1 LGSLFGF
8 QDQSIF
14 VKKNMVILIFVLVL
28 WYGGLFFQSFFLH
41 RYAAH
46 QVFTM
51 SKTMERITFV
61 LTWVF
66 QGSSYL
72 SAYGYG
78 IMHRMHHA
86 YTDTEKDPHSPS
98 HDANL
103 FAMMWKTKTIYQ
115 DINLQR
121 IAIDQRFMKNVPQWK
136 SFDQLASSRFSRLL
150 WIAVYIT
157 FFIVFVTSLWQW
169 LLLPV
174 ILLMAPIHGVIIN
187 WFGHI
192 YGYVNYTMKNTSKN
206 LFPFD
211 FLMMGE
217 GYHNNH
223 HKNASSANFGVKWH
237 EVDITY
243 LIIRLLN
250 SVGCIQLK

>member
-1 LGSLFGF
+1 ML
-8 QDQSIF
+8 
-14 VKKNMVILIFVLVL
+14 ILIFVLVL

-46 QVFTM
+46 QTFTM
-51 SKTMERITFV
+51 SKIMERITFV
-61 LTWVF
+61 LTWIF

-98 HDANL
+98 FDTNL

-115 DINLQR
+115 EINLQR
-121 IAIDQRFMKNVPQWK
+121 MAIDQRFMKNIPQWK
-136 SFDQLASSRFSRLL
+136 SFDQFASSNFSRIL
-150 WIAVYIT
+150 WISAYII
-157 FFIVFVTSLWQW
+157 FFVVFATSWLQW

-174 ILLMAPIHGVIIN
+174 VLLMAPIHGVIIN

-192 YGYVNYTMKNTSKN
+192 YGYENYTMKNTSKN
-206 LFPFD
+206 LFHFG

-223 HKNASSANFGVKWH
+223 HKNSSNANFGVKWY

-250 SVGCIQLK
+250 AVGCIQLKKPLNNNANSIIT

>member
-1 LGSLFGF
+1 MVII
-8 QDQSIF
+8 IF
-14 VKKNMVILIFVLVL
+14 VIVL

-46 QVFTM
+46 QVFRM
-51 SKTMERITFV
+51 SKTTERLTFV

-98 HDANL
+98 YDPNL
-103 FAMMWKTKTIYQ
+103 FAMMWKTKNIYQ
-115 DINLQR
+115 DINKQR
-121 IAIDQRFMKNVPQWK
+121 VVIDARFTKNVPQWK
-136 SFDQLASSRFSRLL
+136 RFDAFASSRFSRVL
-150 WIAVYIT
+150 WIFAYIT
-157 FFIVFVTSLWQW
+157 FFAFFTTQLWQW
-169 LLLPV
+169 LLLP
-174 ILLMAPIHGVIIN
+174 ITFLMAPIHGAIIN
-187 WFGHI
+187 WFGHL
-192 YGYVNYTMKNTSKN
+192 YGYANFKMNNTSKN
-206 LFPFD
+206 LFHFD

-223 HKNASSANFGVKWH
+223 HKNANSANFGVKWH
-237 EVDITY
+237 EIDITY
-243 LIIRLLN
+243 LIMKVLN
-250 SVGCIQLK
+250 SIGIITLKTKY

>member
-1 LGSLFGF
+1 
-8 QDQSIF
+8 
-14 VKKNMVILIFVLVL
+14 MVIVIFVLVL

-51 SKTMERITFV
+51 SKTMERISFI
-61 LTWVF
+61 LTWFF

-98 HDANL
+98 HDPNL

-115 DINLQR
+115 DINDQN
-121 IAIDQRFMKNVPQWK
+121 IAVDAKFTKNVPQWK
-136 SFDQLASSRFSRLL
+136 SFDAFASSRFSRLL
-150 WIAVYIT
+150 WISFYIL
-157 FFIVFVTSLWQW
+157 FFAYFTTALWQW
-169 LLLPV
+169 ALLPV
-174 ILLMAPIHGVIIN
+174 ALLMAPIHGVIIN
-187 WFGHI
+187 WFAHI
-192 YGYVNYTMKNTSKN
+192 YGYVNYKMSNTSKN

-223 HKNASSANFGVKWH
+223 HKHASSANFGVKWH
-237 EVDITY
+237 EIDVTY
-243 LIIRLLN
+243 VIMRLLH
-250 SVGCIQLK
+250 VLGCIQLKVLPVKQ

>member
-1 LGSLFGF
+1 M
-8 QDQSIF
+8 I
-14 VKKNMVILIFVLVL
+14 VVIFVLVL

-46 QVFTM
+46 QTFTM
-51 SKTMERITFV
+51 SKTMERITFI
-61 LTWVF
+61 LTWIF

-86 YTDTEKDPHSPS
+86 YTDTAKDPHSPS
-98 HDANL
+98 HDANM
-103 FAMMWKTKTIYQ
+103 FAMMWKTKNVYQ
-115 DINLQR
+115 DINNQR
-121 IAIDQRFMKNVPQWK
+121 ISIDARFTKNVPQWRA
-136 SFDQLASSRFSRLL
+136 FDLFAGSRFSRLL
-150 WIAVYIT
+150 WIIGYILFFAFFVTATWQWILLPIT
-157 FFIVFVTSLWQW
+157 F
-169 LLLPV
+169 
-174 ILLMAPIHGVIIN
+174 LMAPIHGVIIN

-192 YGYVNYTMKNTSKN
+192 YGYVNFKMKNTSKN

-223 HKNASSANFGVKWH
+223 HKHASNPNFGVKWH
-237 EVDITY
+237 EIDVTY
-243 LIIRLLN
+243 LIIKLLN
-250 SVGCIQLK
+250 TFGLIKLKPIKVKSSK

>member
-1 LGSLFGF
+1 M
-8 QDQSIF
+8 I
-14 VKKNMVILIFVLVL
+14 IIIFVLVL

-51 SKTMERITFV
+51 SKTMERVSFV
-61 LTWVF
+61 LTWFF

-98 HDANL
+98 HDTNL
-103 FAMMWKTKTIYQ
+103 FAMMWKTKTVYQ
-115 DINLQR
+115 DIN
-121 IAIDQRFMKNVPQWK
+121 DQKITVDKKFTKNVPQWK
-136 SFDQLASSRFSRLL
+136 SFDAFASSRFSRVL
-150 WIAVYIT
+150 WIGFYIL
-157 FFIVFVTSLWQW
+157 FFTYFTTALWQW
-169 LLLPV
+169 VLLPV
-174 ILLMAPIHGVIIN
+174 ALMMAPIHGVIIN

-192 YGYVNYTMKNTSKN
+192 YGYVNYKMSNTSKN
-206 LFPFD
+206 LFHFD

-223 HKNASSANFGVKWH
+223 HKHATSANFGVKWH
-237 EVDITY
+237 EIDITY
-243 LIIRLLN
+243 LVIKVLDFI
-250 SVGCIQLK
+250 GFIKLKPIPIKK

>member
-1 LGSLFGF
+1 MT
-8 QDQSIF
+8 I
-14 VKKNMVILIFVLVL
+14 VIFVLVL

-51 SKTMERITFV
+51 SKTMERITFF

-98 HDANL
+98 HDPNL

-115 DINLQR
+115 DINEQK
-121 IAIDQRFMKNVPQWK
+121 IVVDKKFTKNVPQWK
-136 SFDQLASSRFSRLL
+136 SFDAFASSRLSRIL
-150 WIAVYIT
+150 WIGFYIL
-157 FFIVFVTSLWQW
+157 FFAYFTTALWQW
-169 LLLPV
+169 LLLP
-174 ILLMAPIHGVIIN
+174 IALLMAPIHGVIIN

-192 YGYVNYTMKNTSKN
+192 YGYVNYTMTNTSKN
-206 LFPFD
+206 LFHFD

-223 HKNASSANFGVKWH
+223 HKHASNANFGVKWH
-237 EVDITY
+237 EIDITY
-243 LIIRLLN
+243 LIIRVLDFF
-250 SVGCIQLK
+250 GFIKLKPIKVKI

>member
-1 LGSLFGF
+1 M
-8 QDQSIF
+8 II
-14 VKKNMVILIFVLVL
+14 VIFVLVL

-51 SKTMERITFV
+51 SKTMERISFI
-61 LTWVF
+61 LTWFF

-98 HDANL
+98 HDPNL

-115 DINLQR
+115 DINDQN
-121 IAIDQRFMKNVPQWK
+121 IAVDAKFTKNVPQWK
-136 SFDQLASSRFSRLL
+136 SFDAFASSRFSRLL
-150 WIAVYIT
+150 WISFYIL
-157 FFIVFVTSLWQW
+157 FFAYFTTALWQW
-169 LLLPV
+169 ALLPV
-174 ILLMAPIHGVIIN
+174 ALLMAPIHGVIIN
-187 WFGHI
+187 WFAHI
-192 YGYVNYTMKNTSKN
+192 YGYVNYKMSNTSKN

-223 HKNASSANFGVKWH
+223 HKHASSANFGVKWH
-237 EVDITY
+237 EIDVTY
-243 LIIRLLN
+243 VIMRLLH
-250 SVGCIQLK
+250 VLGCIQLKVLPVKQ

>member
-1 LGSLFGF
+1 
-8 QDQSIF
+8 
-14 VKKNMVILIFVLVL
+14 MVIIIFVLVL
-28 WYGGLFFQSFFLH
+28 WYTGLFFQSFFLH

-61 LTWVF
+61 LTWIF
-66 QGSSYL
+66 QGPSYL

-86 YTDTEKDPHSPS
+86 HTDTEKDPHSPS
-98 HDANL
+98 HDSNL

-115 DINLQR
+115 DINEQR
-121 IAIDQRFMKNVPQWK
+121 IKVDKRFTQNIPRWKN
-136 SFDQLASSRFSRLL
+136 FDLIANSNFSRLL
-150 WIAVYIT
+150 WITFYLL
-157 FFIVFVTSLWQW
+157 FFIFFVTSWWQW
-169 LLLPV
+169 LLFP
-174 ILLMAPIHGVIIN
+174 ITFLMAPIHGAIIN

-192 YGYVNYTMKNTSKN
+192 YGYVNYKMKNTSKN
-206 LFPFD
+206 LFRFD

-223 HKNASSANFGVKWH
+223 HKHSDSANFGVKWY
-237 EVDITY
+237 EIDITF
-243 LIIRLLN
+243 LIIKILDALGLIKLRKIK
-250 SVGCIQLK
+250 V

>member
-1 LGSLFGF
+1 M
-8 QDQSIF
+8 SI
-14 VKKNMVILIFVLVL
+14 IIFVLVL

-51 SKTMERITFV
+51 SKTTERIMFV
-61 LTWVF
+61 LTWIF

-86 YTDTEKDPHSPS
+86 YTDTEQDPHSPS
-98 HDANL
+98 HDPNL

-115 DINLQR
+115 DINQQR
-121 IAIDQRFMKNVPQWK
+121 IIVDTRFTKDVPQWK
-136 SFDQLASSRFSRLL
+136 SFDNFASSRFSRLL
-150 WIAVYIT
+150 WITIYVL
-157 FFIVFVTSLWQW
+157 FFVFFATAWWQW
-169 LLLPV
+169 LLMP
-174 ILLMAPIHGVIIN
+174 IAILMAPIHGVIIN

-192 YGYVNYTMKNTSKN
+192 YGYVNYKMKNTSKN
-206 LFPFD
+206 LFPID
-211 FLMMGE
+211 LLMMGE

-223 HKNASSANFGVKWH
+223 HKHASRANFGEKWH
-237 EVDITY
+237 EVDFTY
-243 LIIRLLN
+243 LIIKILN
-250 SVGCIQLK
+250 ALGVIKLKNV

>member
-1 LGSLFGF
+1 
-8 QDQSIF
+8 
-14 VKKNMVILIFVLVL
+14 MVVLIFVLVL

-41 RYAAH
+41 RYSAH
-46 QVFTM
+46 QLFTM

-61 LTWVF
+61 LTWIF

-98 HDANL
+98 HDASL

-121 IAIDQRFMKNVPQWK
+121 IPIDQRFMKNVPQWK
-136 SFDQLASSRFSRLL
+136 SFDRFASSQFSRLL

-157 FFIVFVTSLWQW
+157 FFIVFVTSWWQW

-192 YGYVNYTMKNTSKN
+192 YGYVNFTMKNTSKN
-206 LFPFD
+206 LFHFD

-223 HKNASSANFGVKWH
+223 HKNASSANFSVKWH

-250 SVGCIQLK
+250 AIGCIQLK

>member
-1 LGSLFGF
+1 MT
-8 QDQSIF
+8 I
-14 VKKNMVILIFVLVL
+14 IIFVLVL

-51 SKTMERITFV
+51 SKTMERITFF

-98 HDANL
+98 HDPNL

-115 DINLQR
+115 DINEQK
-121 IAIDQRFMKNVPQWK
+121 IVVDEKFTKNVPQWK
-136 SFDQLASSRFSRLL
+136 SFDAFASSRLSRIL
-150 WIAVYIT
+150 WIGFYIL
-157 FFIVFVTSLWQW
+157 FFAYFTTTLWQW
-169 LLLPV
+169 LLLP
-174 ILLMAPIHGVIIN
+174 IALLMAPIHGVIIN

-192 YGYVNYTMKNTSKN
+192 YGYVNYKMTNTSKN
-206 LFPFD
+206 LFHFD

-223 HKNASSANFGVKWH
+223 HKHASNANFGVRWH

-243 LIIRLLN
+243 LIIRVLDFF
-250 SVGCIQLK
+250 GFIKLKSIKVKI